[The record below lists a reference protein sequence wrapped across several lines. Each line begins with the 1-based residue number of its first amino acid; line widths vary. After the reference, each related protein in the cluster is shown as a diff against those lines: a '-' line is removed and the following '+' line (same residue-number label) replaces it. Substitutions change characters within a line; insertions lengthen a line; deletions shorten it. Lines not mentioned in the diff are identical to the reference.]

1 MSISI
6 VVAIGRN
13 NQLGYNNHLLWS
25 LPNDMK
31 RFKTL
36 TTGHTVIMGRNTYL
50 SLPKGALPNRRN
62 VVISDDKNDNFPG
75 CEMVS
80 SIKDAIKL
88 TENDGEVFIMGGAS
102 IYRQFLQ
109 YADRL
114 YLTIVDD
121 SPEADVFFPLISSDD
136 WVLVER
142 EDFTADERHCADY
155 SFRTL
160 ERKK

>member
-50 SLPKGALPNRRN
+50 SLPKGSLPNRRN

-80 SIKDAIKL
+80 SIKDALKL

-136 WVLVER
+136 CVLVER

>member
-50 SLPKGALPNRRN
+50 SLPKGSLPNRRN

-75 CEMVS
+75 VAML
-80 SIKDAIKL
+80 IQI
-88 TENDGEVFIMGGAS
+88 VF
-102 IYRQFLQ
+102 
-109 YADRL
+109 
-114 YLTIVDD
+114 
-121 SPEADVFFPLISSDD
+121 
-136 WVLVER
+136 
-142 EDFTADERHCADY
+142 
-155 SFRTL
+155 
-160 ERKK
+160 